1 MHVKMEKRKEP
12 PSAEELL
19 RKIQE
24 MEQRQ
29 AHIKKEISK
38 LKLSANISKHGHQTA
53 CSHQLTVGRPGAF
66 QEVNRVT
73 HVGVTGPLAK
83 KLIETQYLNI
93 LHSVGQAIY
102 VHIYKHGIIFW

>member
-1 MHVKMEKRKEP
+1 
-12 PSAEELL
+12 
-19 RKIQE
+19 

-66 QEVNRVT
+66 HEVNRVT

-102 VHIYKHGIIFW
+102 VHIYKHGIIFWWVLIVDVVDFK